1 MKWVASL
8 SLFLTLLVVG
18 THSATITTSS
28 PTAPTAEN
36 NDRRV
41 VCYWNSWSYYRKGKG
56 KSLVQKLDTRPCT
69 HLVYN
74 TVGIRGAEVV
84 SSDPWNDYSDSG
96 GNGNLRRFANLK
108 KRNGAL
114 TLLVAV
120 GGQSLGSVPFS
131 KLALSDKHRKEFA
144 DSGVAFCREH
154 RVDGL
159 VITWHYPASGG
170 GRPQDKDNFVLLLRE
185 MKTAFNKAKLQL
197 GVDLSVA
204 REIVANGYNLP
215 EIAKNVD
222 FMTVNAF
229 DYWGVW
235 SGRTGPVAPLHG
247 LSESD
252 YTTASVSYS
261 INSYLKTGVPRS
273 KIVLAI
279 TTLGRTWTLN
289 DTSNVGY
296 GAFTSEGGPAGNY
309 TQTSGALGYNEIC
322 ESMKKDKWVVNYDK
336 GLKAS
341 YAVLLPT
348 WISYE
353 DPQSAKDKAA
363 FAREKQLGGIA
374 IVTLDTDDFDGNCGD
389 PLPILNTA
397 AKEFLG
403 TEDEST

>member
-1 MKWVASL
+1 MKWAASL

-18 THSATITTSS
+18 TNSATITTSA

-36 NDRRV
+36 SDRRV

-74 TVGIRGAEVV
+74 TVG
-84 SSDPWNDYSDSG
+84 
-96 GNGNLRRFANLK
+96 NLRRFANV

-114 TLLVAV
+114 KLLVAV
-120 GGQSLGSVPFS
+120 GGQSLGSLPFS

-144 DSGVAFCREH
+144 ESGVAFCREH

-204 REIVANGYNLP
+204 REIVTNGYNLP

-247 LSESD
+247 LSDTD

-296 GAFTSEGGPAGNY
+296 GAFTSEGGQAGNY

-341 YAVLLPT
+341 YAVLLPM

-374 IVTLDTDDFDGNCGD
+374 VVTLDTDDFDGNCGD
-389 PLPILNTA
+389 PLPILNAA

>member
-1 MKWVASL
+1 MKWATSL
-8 SLFLTLLVVG
+8 GLFLTLLVVG
-18 THSATITTSS
+18 TNSATTTTRA
-28 PTAPTAEN
+28 PTAPIQ
-36 NDRRV
+36 DSGQLV

-84 SSDPWNDYSDSG
+84 SADPWNDYSDSG

-108 KRNGAL
+108 KRNGVPK
-114 TLLVAV
+114 LLVAV

-131 KLALSDKHRKEFA
+131 KVALSEKHRKEFA
-144 DSGVAFCREH
+144 ESGVAFCREH
-154 RVDGL
+154 RVNGL
-159 VITWHYPASGG
+159 VVTWHYPASGG
-170 GRPQDKDNFVLLLRE
+170 GRPQDKENFVLLLKE

-204 REIVANGYNLP
+204 REIVINGYNLP

-235 SGRTGPVAPLHG
+235 SGQTGPVAPLHG
-247 LSESD
+247 LSETD
-252 YTTASVSYS
+252 YTTASVAYS

-289 DTSNVGY
+289 DTTNVGY
-296 GAFTSEGGPAGNY
+296 GAFTSEGGQAGNY

-374 IVTLDTDDFDGNCGD
+374 IVTLDTDDFGGNCGD
-389 PLPILNTA
+389 PFPILHAA
-397 AKEFLG
+397 AKEFQG
-403 TEDEST
+403 TEDESV

>member
-96 GNGNLRRFANLK
+96 GNGNLRRFANLEEAQ
-108 KRNGAL
+108 RRPQAACG
-114 TLLVAV
+114 
-120 GGQSLGSVPFS
+120 
-131 KLALSDKHRKEFA
+131 
-144 DSGVAFCREH
+144 SGVAFCREH

-159 VITWHYPASGG
+159 VLTWHYPASGG

-261 INSYLKTGVPRS
+261 INSYLKTG
-273 KIVLAI
+273 
-279 TTLGRTWTLN
+279 
-289 DTSNVGY
+289 
-296 GAFTSEGGPAGNY
+296 GPAGNY